1 MVRSKNTRDRPSLS
15 TEVVAPLVGGDR
27 PNLAS
32 SFQAIITWST
42 SRTNRE
48 QVMRRADFPLPDDL
62 GAFLVI
68 NQLIYRGVARPTD
81 LADAIDVTRSKMSRI
96 VGRLEEV
103 DLVFRA
109 ADPRDDRG
117 VVIVL
122 TPGGRR
128 VAQRIVQAAGTDATS
143 LPGISD
149 QEFHT
154 LETLM
159 VKLATAIDA
168 LPGHPLS
175 TMAGMAFND
184 RSS

>member
-1 MVRSKNTRDRPSLS
+1 MVRSKNTLRRPSLS
-15 TEVVAPLVGGDR
+15 GDVVAPLVGGDR

-32 SFQAIITWST
+32 AFQAIVTWST

-48 QVMRRADFPLPDDL
+48 EVMRGARFPLPDDL

-96 VGRLEEV
+96 VARLEDA
-103 DLVFRA
+103 DLVYRA

-122 TPGGRR
+122 TSEGRE
-128 VAQRIVQAAGTDATS
+128 VAQRIIHAAGTDATS

-149 QEFHT
+149 EEFRT
-154 LETLM
+154 LEALM
-159 VKLATAIDA
+159 VKFATAIDA

-175 TMAGMAFND
+175 TTAGMAFSD
-184 RSS
+184 SST